1 MKFKFFLFVFLF
13 AFSLFAQEENEVISI
28 GQNYGHSGGAVT
40 QSTLDDTSSAIRGDM
55 VIQSTLADTSTAIRS
70 DMIIQSTLDD
80 TSTAIRGD
88 MVVQSTLDDTSTAI
102 RGDMITQSVLDDTAA
117 AIRADFP
124 SGGTSY
130 TEYFVLDASA
140 GQSDL
145 DSAITAIQATFTTDS
160 TNYVIEL
167 APGDYYMSANVQVQN
182 GAIIGLG
189 ANVASTAGNK
199 SLAEDHKKAVVI
211 HCTLSAGLLAGF
223 QIMPSG
229 TTIQTGYHFDNLVFK
244 FQGSAS
250 VERGII
256 WAGGGAGSASCLV
269 ENCVFDDMDGK
280 NTNTLAGLIWWYQE
294 TGLTVRNSKFLASS
308 GYNGDGIFMKEDYQA
323 TVIENNYF
331 LNFDNGVYL
340 RTDAGTA
347 SVKIVRNNFFETCD
361 VGLYVYKGT
370 AFITG
375 NVFLNSVEDDMYI
388 SIPSNAYLSGNI
400 YDPANSTIS
409 GTNLHYETDNT
420 QTDVSNFDGNLS
432 SSDTDVQTALETLDD
447 GPLFNGSST
456 LSTTGPTDNVDVSGI
471 GVLYLNT
478 GANSVTIGGFT
489 GGVADQVLRVVR
501 TSSTNDAIIEHNE
514 GGGSQDILLAD
525 EVDQTLSTY
534 GGWTFVCDGT
544 DWFEVGY

>member
-1 MKFKFFLFVFLF
+1 MKFKYFLFVFLF
-13 AFSLFAQEENEVISI
+13 AFALFAQEENEIISI
-28 GQNYGHSGGAVT
+28 GQNYGHSGGGISQT
-40 QSTLDDTSSAIRGDM
+40 SLDDTSSAIRGDM
-55 VIQSTLADTSTAIRS
+55 VA
-70 DMIIQSTLDD
+70 QSTLDD

-88 MVVQSTLDDTSTAI
+88 MIIQSTLDDTSTAI
-102 RGDMITQSVLDDTAA
+102 RGDMITQSVLDDSAA

-124 SGGTSY
+124 TGGTSY
-130 TEYFVLDASA
+130 DEYFILDAGA

-160 TNYVIEL
+160 TNYAIEL
-167 APGDYYMSANVQVQN
+167 APGDYYMSENVQVQN

-189 ANVASTAGNK
+189 ANVASTAGGK
-199 SLAEDHKKAVVI
+199 SLSDDHKKAVVI
-211 HCTLSAGLLAGF
+211 HCTLSTGLLAGF

-229 TTIQTGYHFDNLVFK
+229 TSIQTGFHFENLVFK

-250 VERGII
+250 VERGFL
-256 WAGGGAGSASCLV
+256 WTAGGTGSASCLV

-308 GYNGDGIFMKEDYQA
+308 GYNGDGIFVKEDYQDV
-323 TVIENNYF
+323 VIENNYF
-331 LNFDNGVYL
+331 KNFDNGVYL
-340 RTDAGTA
+340 RTDLGTGNT
-347 SVKIVRNNFFETCD
+347 KFVRNNYFETCD

-375 NVFLNSVEDDMYI
+375 NVFVGSVEDDMYI
-388 SIPSNAYLSGNI
+388 SVPTNAYLSGNI

-447 GPLFNGSST
+447 GPLFNGTST
-456 LSTTGPTDNVDVSGI
+456 LSTTGPTDNVDVDAI
-471 GVLYLNT
+471 GVLFLDCSSN
-478 GANSVTIGGFT
+478 NVTIGGFAN
-489 GGVADQVLRVVR
+489 GVNGQVLHVVR
-501 TSSTNDAIIEHNE
+501 TGTTNDAIIEHNE